1 MRTCSY
7 TEKFLH
13 TDSFTHRGFHS
24 KKLLHTEARQRAL
37 FGRTCTVA
45 VCFLFLISCSP
56 SQIIVWPLSYWWFVI
71 IERNDT
77 KFADVLKQRQYVQIC
92 TFVSEVLSSPFQR
105 ALEINL
111 LLLPWAY
118 RLSADK
124 ESYSVSET
132 PSLTWF
138 CSNIGYSKK
147 YCTSNFPKFNINGL
161 V

>member
-7 TEKFLH
+7 IEKFLH
-13 TDSFTHRGFHS
+13 TDSFTHR
-24 KKLLHTEARQRAL
+24 LLYTQRLSLKEAFTHRSAL

-56 SQIIVWPLSYWWFVI
+56 SQIIVWPLSYCWFVI

-77 KFADVLKQRQYVQIC
+77 QFADVLEQRQYFQIC
-92 TFVSEVLSSPFQR
+92 TFVSEVLSSPSQR

-111 LLLPWAY
+111 FLLPWAY

-124 ESYSVSET
+124 ESYSSVSET
-132 PSLTWF
+132 LSLT
-138 CSNIGYSKK
+138 
-147 YCTSNFPKFNINGL
+147 
-161 V
+161 